1 MMGLFDFFKRK
12 PSVPPKFDLREALIA
27 AVERQD
33 ERTLSRLCKQFQ
45 QAILAEFPNWRTV
58 PAEIRPDPIAR
69 DRYCQGLIAVAS
81 YFEQAG
87 NPSLIALMVG
97 DQTINPILEW
107 ERDLT
112 SAQSLIDGGEPRRA
126 VELLQATL
134 DRTKGLR
141 GSGVDHNLPRTFGM
155 LGVAFYRAGNTAK
168 AVEFTRKAKMLCEE
182 LGDQEGI
189 RVYTG
194 NLQQMGV

>member
-1 MMGLFDFFKRK
+1 MGLLDFFKRK
-12 PSVPPKFDLREALIA
+12 PSLPPSDLREALIS
-27 AVERQD
+27 AVEKQD
-33 ERTLSRLCKQFQ
+33 HETLSRLCKQFQ

-58 PAEIRPDPIAR
+58 PAEIRSDPIAR

-81 YFEQAG
+81 FFEQAG
-87 NPSLIALMVG
+87 DPSLIALMIG
-97 DQTINPILEW
+97 DQATNPILEW

-112 SAQSLIDGGEPRRA
+112 SAQSLIDGGEPQRA
-126 VELLQATL
+126 VDSLLATL

-141 GSGVDHNLPRTFGM
+141 GSGVNHNLPRTFGM
-155 LGVAFYRAGNTAK
+155 LGVAFFRAGNTAK
-168 AVEFTRKAKMLCEE
+168 AVEFTQKAKMLCEE

-189 RVYTG
+189 RVYTE